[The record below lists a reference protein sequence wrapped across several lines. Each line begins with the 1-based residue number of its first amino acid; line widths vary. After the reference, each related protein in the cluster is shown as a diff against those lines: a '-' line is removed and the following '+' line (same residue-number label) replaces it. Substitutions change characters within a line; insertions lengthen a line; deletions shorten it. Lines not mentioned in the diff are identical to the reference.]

1 MAVFKNLQNCS
12 EEVIEFIER
21 IDHAESPK
29 SRPYTE
35 IDDFLNGKSNPAVF
49 NLSDI
54 NPTVVIASGCEGEQR
69 VTIFKNLENWAGDST
84 EFIKKIGYEQCP
96 LPDCDIVEEE
106 YLGAETDP
114 TVPEHVKQI
123 TEADI
128 YRWNNPEISGL
139 GNNYNYATNKP
150 SINGVTLQGNKTTE
164 ELGVVSLSNLEIERL
179 LNIQV

>member
-21 IDHAESPK
+21 IDHSESPK

-35 IDDFLNGKSNPAVF
+35 IDDFLSGRSSPVVS
-49 NLSDI
+49 NLSDV
-54 NPTVVIASGCEGEQR
+54 NSTIAITTECEREQK
-69 VTIFKNLENWAGDST
+69 VTIFKNLENWAGEST
-84 EFIKKIGYEQCP
+84 EFIKKIGHEKCP
-96 LPDCDIVEEE
+96 LPDCDITEEE
-106 YLGAETDP
+106 YLGEETDP
-114 TVPEHVKQI
+114 TVPDHVKKI

-128 YRWNNPEISGL
+128 DRWNNPEISGL

-164 ELGVVSLSNLEIERL
+164 DLGVVSLSNLEIERL
-179 LNIQV
+179 LNMQV